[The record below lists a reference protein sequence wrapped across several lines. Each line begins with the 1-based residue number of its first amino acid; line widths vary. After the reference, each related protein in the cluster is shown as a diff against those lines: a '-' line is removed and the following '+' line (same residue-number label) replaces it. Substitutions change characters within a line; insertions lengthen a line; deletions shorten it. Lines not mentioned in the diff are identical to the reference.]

1 LPHVQERCGERI
13 CKLRRSLSRMKI
25 PLSYIEEGLELE
37 IIGDSEQS
45 LNEITEQEAMQYG
58 EATFQ
63 LKEGCAYE
71 YKFSDQNFRFNPE
84 NPIVS
89 VSKFD
94 LHKGRLSPNIFV
106 GTTSLEI
113 IDQEATRKGN
123 LNLEIQSVKSE
134 YRQDYRYMLEC
145 ITEKCT
151 ELVMQIE
158 SPVSQNFETN
168 FDVDS
173 ETLYQR
179 FSFVKSVIDAVEFE
193 EALQKIISS
202 PATKWV
208 TETEEKDIRNIRRF
222 GRRGIQQIVSKNNR
236 IELPPSHPLRTNI
249 GLHSIPGRIE
259 SERKTE
265 STDTPENRFI
275 KHALEVFLFFCE
287 NCSEKFEK
295 YSRSRLEAEILSAKL
310 SNVLHQSFFR
320 DITRPDSLQ
329 LNSPVLQ
336 RKSGYREVLNAWLKF
351 DLAAKLIWHGGDNV
365 YKAGKKNVAALYEYW
380 LFFTLLD
387 LLKEVFHIEPKEIHE
402 LIEFDKEKISLNLK
416 QGKNIALKGAF
427 ESNSRKLHV
436 QFSYNR
442 SFGGGKI
449 YPHPGSYTTTLRPD
463 YTLSIWPF
471 EIDDPK
477 EAEKKELITHI
488 HFDAKYKVN
497 NFYDLI
503 RRSKSDELSDRENE
517 ELIEEEKEEE
527 KGTFKNQDLLKMHA
541 YKDAIRRTGGAYV
554 LYPGEGKDE
563 PFRGFHELIPGLGAF
578 VIKPTKESSGIEE
591 LRKFILKVVNH
602 FLDRASQRE
611 NISSKV
617 YQVHKNK
624 KKDLKEDNRPNILN
638 EPMPEMIDGVKLIP
652 DETFVLVGY
661 YRTPQQL
668 DWVLNKVG
676 KYNFRA
682 GLGSGSLPLGH
693 KELGAKFLVL
703 HGPDET
709 KTGKIYR
716 LKETGPKIYSKQD
729 LIDKGYP
736 STPTEEAYIMFEIE
750 KEISEEF
757 AFVEFDLTKLKD
769 FKNYWNSSKPITVSL
784 SELMRVVN
792 HKPKE

>member
-1 LPHVQERCGERI
+1 
-13 CKLRRSLSRMKI
+13 MKI

-37 IIGDSEQS
+37 IKGDSGQT
-45 LNEITEQEAMQYG
+45 LKEITELEAIQYG
-58 EATFQ
+58 EAVYQ
-63 LKEGCAYE
+63 LVEGCSYE
-71 YKFSDQNFRFNPE
+71 YQFSNPNFRFNPKID

-94 LHKGRLSPNIFV
+94 LHKGRFNPNIFV

-113 IDQEATRKGN
+113 TDNEANKRGI
-123 LNLEIQSVKSE
+123 LNLEIQSIKSE

-151 ELVMQIE
+151 DLVMQIE

-179 FSFVKSVIDAVEFE
+179 FSFVKSVIDAIEFE
-193 EALQKIISS
+193 EAIQKIISA
-202 PATKWV
+202 PATKWI

-222 GRRGIQQIVSKNNR
+222 GKKGIQQMVSKSNR
-236 IELPPSHPLRTNI
+236 IELPASHPLRINY
-249 GLHSIPGRIE
+249 GLDSIPGKIE
-259 SERKTE
+259 SERKRE

-287 NCSEKFEK
+287 NCAEKFEQ
-295 YSRSRLEAEILSAKL
+295 YSRARFEAEILSAKL
-310 SNVLHQSFFR
+310 SNVLHQSFFK
-320 DITRPDSLQ
+320 DISRPDSLQ

-351 DLAAKLIWHGGDNV
+351 DLAAKLIWQGGDNV
-365 YKAGKKNVAALYEYW
+365 YKAGKKNVASLYEYW

-387 LLKEVFHIEPKEIHE
+387 LLKDIFHIEPKGIHE
-402 LIEFDKEKISLNLK
+402 LIEFDKGKISLNLK
-416 QGKNIALKGAF
+416 QGKNIALKGIF
-427 ESNSRKLHV
+427 ESDSRRLNV

-449 YPHPGSYTTTLRPD
+449 YPNPGSYTTTLRPD
-463 YTLSIWPF
+463 YTLSIWPY
-471 EIDDPK
+471 EITDDK
-477 EAEKKELITHI
+477 EAERQELITHI
-488 HFDAKYKVN
+488 HFDAKYKVD
-497 NFYDLI
+497 NFYGLI
-503 RRSKSDELSDRENE
+503 SRSTAEELSDSENE
-517 ELIEEEKEEE
+517 ELIKEEEKEEE

-554 LYPGEGKDE
+554 LYPGKGKDD

-578 VIKPTKESSGIEE
+578 VMKPNKESSGKED
-591 LRKFILKVVNH
+591 LRKFILKVVDH

-617 YQVHKNK
+617 YQVHKHK

-661 YRTPQQL
+661 YKTQQQL
-668 DWVLNKVG
+668 DWVLTKG
-676 KYNFRA
+676 KYNFKT
-682 GLGSGSLPLGH
+682 GLGKGSLALGH

-703 HGPDET
+703 HGPNET
-709 KTGKIYR
+709 KTKKIYH
-716 LKETGPKIYSKQD
+716 LKEKGPKIYSKQD
-729 LIDKGYP
+729 LIGENYP
-736 STPTEEAYIMFEIE
+736 TPPTGDAYIMFEIE
-750 KEISEEF
+750 KEISKEF
-757 AFVEFDLTKLKD
+757 AHSEFDLTKLNN
-769 FKNYWNSSKPITVSL
+769 FKNFRSSPKPITVSL
-784 SELMRVVN
+784 TELMKVATKN
-792 HKPKE
+792 